1 MGKLKINSG
10 LLSLVLVAGLFTG
23 WGTMLTVTVLI
34 LIFCEIDEKV
44 KNILVRV
51 LSFFAA
57 ITLFGLLWDLITGGI
72 SLGINSIKE
81 FIGVINSY
89 LEYDKLISLGKL
101 DSYVFVPVQGIVRI
115 ADSVIGYII
124 MFVEFNFIVSLFLN
138 KPGKPNFIISK
149 IEGYVNSVIN
159 FINSFEFGGY
169 QNVQPQPVYQ
179 QQPMY
184 NQPQNPNPQNF
195 NQNM

>member
-23 WGTMLTVTVLI
+23 WGSMLTVTVLI
-34 LIFCEIDEKV
+34 LIFCEIDERV

-57 ITLFGLLWDLITGGI
+57 VTLFGLLWDLITGGI
-72 SLGINSIKE
+72 SLGINSIKDL
-81 FIGVINSY
+81 IGVINSY
-89 LEYDKLISLGKL
+89 LDYDKVITLGKM
-101 DSYVFVPVQGIVRI
+101 DAYVFNPVQGLIGI

-138 KPGKPNFIISK
+138 KSGKPNFIISK
-149 IEGYVNSVIN
+149 IEGYVNSVIS
-159 FINSFEFGGY
+159 FVNSFEFGGAY
-169 QNVQPQPVYQ
+169 QQPQQFNQNQ
-179 QQPMY
+179 QMY
-184 NQPQNPNPQNF
+184 NQPQNPIPQNF